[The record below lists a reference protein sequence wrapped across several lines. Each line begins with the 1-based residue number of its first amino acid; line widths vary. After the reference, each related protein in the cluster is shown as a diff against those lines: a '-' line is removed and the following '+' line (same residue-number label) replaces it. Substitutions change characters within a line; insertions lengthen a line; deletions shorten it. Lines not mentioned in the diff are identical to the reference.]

1 MFPASYVN
9 THSGIDPLIKLWV
22 KLFFKYIK
30 TMSHVCEVTECLA
43 ERTVMTCCCMSVC
56 RRPPEALSD
65 CISLSRRSSS
75 AAFLSSS
82 SCLFSSSAAPLVCSY
97 THTHVENTHQHTG
110 EGTGVCVRLLG
121 RLFSSSLDKFSV
133 SSFRSIQFSTGA
145 AGGDVTTTCSQELCL
160 QTRFC
165 PPAAWISPAASHR

>member
-1 MFPASYVN
+1 MP
-9 THSGIDPLIKLWV
+9 
-22 KLFFKYIK
+22 
-30 TMSHVCEVTECLA
+30 HVCEVTECLA
-43 ERTVMTCCCMSVC
+43 ERTVMTCCCMLCVADLLKRS
-56 RRPPEALSD
+56 ATA
-65 CISLSRRSSS
+65 SLSPGGPARQPSSPAPPASS
-75 AAFLSSS
+75 AARQLLSS
-82 SCLFSSSAAPLVCSY
+82 APTH